1 VLSYE
6 INEIERIWT
15 DGIAANSSAQKV
27 HSAWRKKPGEI
38 STSSDTG
45 WRGHALAMSCHGFF
59 SMSFSELEANIL
71 NPTPRLGTV
80 LSFASQI
87 QGDLSFQIGYIY
99 HYSWYP
105 WYILISAV
113 SISATFF
120 KHQTSRGVQLS
131 GGKPMPRRVIQ
142 RGEFTA
148 ANSGLKKMGGRWP
161 GTPMTP
167 ESIDGIRMYT
177 VYV

>member
-1 VLSYE
+1 MLK
-6 INEIERIWT
+6 RCT
-15 DGIAANSSAQKV
+15 APDGRSLGRSPPQHRLKRPR
-27 HSAWRKKPGEI
+27 S
-38 STSSDTG
+38 
-45 WRGHALAMSCHGFF
+45 GHVMPWFF

-71 NPTPRLGTV
+71 KPTPRLGTV